1 MERHRWETAIR
12 CLEIAVHPNTGD
24 DEVIA
29 AVNGFRRTTDGL
41 PLSQVCTEFARG
53 VPRPA
58 ELAQMKDALDQLQR
72 ENRELRRQLTVEKAA
87 QAEAAQRIETAYRRI
102 YELTEEAARA
112 QRQAEAAER
121 EFEDFRAAYA
131 EVLRG
136 VQHNDFARRWG
147 LDEAGAGIADKPS
160 AIKPSTAPRQPF
172 SAFLA
177 EARLAMGRATDGA
190 ASGNT
195 DNSRVAA
202 NDPGGEHPWTA

>member
-29 AVNGFRRTTDGL
+29 AVNGFRRTADGL

-53 VPRPA
+53 GPHPA
-58 ELAQMKDALDQLQR
+58 EPAQMKDALDQLQR
-72 ENRELRRQLTVEKAA
+72 ENRELRRQLAVEKAA
-87 QAEAAQRIETAYRRI
+87 QAEAAQRLETAYRRI

-112 QRQAEAAER
+112 QRQAQAAER

-147 LDEAGAGIADKPS
+147 LDEANSGMADKL
-160 AIKPSTAPRQPF
+160 STMPRRPF
-172 SAFLA
+172 SAVLA
-177 EARLAMGRATDGA
+177 EARAMDGT

-195 DNSRVAA
+195 GNSRVAA
-202 NDPGGEHPWTA
+202 NDPGGEHPWMA